1 VSFKRITGYR
11 VRTDAFEFL
20 RTFSP
25 VSIIPGSLPAEKER
39 KKERKKEPPNG
50 TGKHC
55 CTLNGGRLVWR
66 GCMVCIGGDALISKV
81 SRTQEL
87 LRLLS

>member
-25 VSIIPGSLPAEKER
+25 GSTIPGSYPLR
-39 KKERKKEPPNG
+39 KKERKNRPTVLVNTAAHLME
-50 TGKHC
+50 
-55 CTLNGGRLVWR
+55 GGWYGGVYGMHGWR
-66 GCMVCIGGDALISKV
+66 CSNK
-81 SRTQEL
+81 
-87 LRLLS
+87 

>member
-1 VSFKRITGYR
+1 VSFKRITRYR

-39 KKERKKEPPNG
+39 KKERKNRPTVLVNTAAHLME
-50 TGKHC
+50 
-55 CTLNGGRLVWR
+55 GGWYGVGVWYAWVE
-66 GCMVCIGGDALISKV
+66 ML
-81 SRTQEL
+81 
-87 LRLLS
+87 